1 MMVICQKNS
10 KQRGIFFS
18 QRRKKNNNFF
28 MKRHLLHNIHINA
41 TKMKKK
47 LKPKLKFILPPT
59 EGVGGRG
66 GEF

>member
-1 MMVICQKNS
+1 
-10 KQRGIFFS
+10 
-18 QRRKKNNNFF
+18 

-66 GEF
+66 GEFWAWFIINVFYFGLWGVDFILNSLP